1 MFNIKKI
8 LVIFFVTFSLLTIS
22 FFTFKYS
29 DHKGFKPFLVT
40 FNNNLIKINKIKIID
55 GNTGENYEVYDQNS
69 IEIISNAFMQAEY
82 KKNTNK
88 EVATG
93 FTYTITFYSDT
104 NEEAF
109 SYPITKGSIY
119 ANNTSYIIKDSFSG
133 LIEYIDELISKE

>member
-69 IEIISNAFMQAEY
+69 IEIISNAFSKLNT
-82 KKNTNK
+82 KK
-88 EVATG
+88 
-93 FTYTITFYSDT
+93 IL
-104 NEEAF
+104 
-109 SYPITKGSIY
+109 TK
-119 ANNTSYIIKDSFSG
+119 K
-133 LIEYIDELISKE
+133 